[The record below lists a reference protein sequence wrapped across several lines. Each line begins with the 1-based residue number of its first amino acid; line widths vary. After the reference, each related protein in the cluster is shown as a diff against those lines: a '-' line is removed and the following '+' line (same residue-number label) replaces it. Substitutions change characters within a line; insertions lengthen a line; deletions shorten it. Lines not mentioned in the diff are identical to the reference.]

1 MCLSARRFMLLNRSL
16 LSAVLTLV
24 LLIALPQ
31 PASAQDGPSHI
42 VVFGASLSDSGNAFA
57 LRGGSNTAPDYSVDP
72 LLVPGQPYARGGH
85 HFSNGAT
92 WIEQWALSQGLARS
106 VRPAFQASAAG
117 ATNYAVGG
125 ARAHDDGINL
135 NLSMQVAAFLEESG
149 GVAPSTA
156 LYTIEMGGNDIRDAL
171 VVFAGGGDGAPV
183 IQAAVTSVAEQ
194 VFTLYEAGARHF
206 LIWSAPNVGLT
217 PAIRGLDAVLP
228 GAVQLATGLT
238 LAYNQGLE
246 TVLGQLSG
254 LPDIRIDRLDAY
266 RLLND
271 IVGNPAGFGLTHAT
285 TACITP
291 NVAPFFCQ
299 SPDTFLF
306 WDGIHPT
313 RAAHALIAAEAAF
326 VLSQW

>member
-1 MCLSARRFMLLNRSL
+1 MPLPAHRFFLLNRSL
-16 LSAVLTLV
+16 LGAVLTLAV
-24 LLIALPQ
+24 ALSQ
-31 PASAQDGPSHI
+31 PASAQNGPSHI

-72 LLVPGQPYARGGH
+72 LLVPDRPYSRGGH
-85 HFSNGAT
+85 HFSNGPT
-92 WIEQWALSQGLARS
+92 WIEQWARSQGLEWS
-106 VRPAFQASAAG
+106 VQPAFRASAAG

-125 ARAHDDGINL
+125 ARAYDDGINL
-135 NLSMQVAAFLEESG
+135 NLSIQVATFLQESG

-171 VVFAGGGDGAPV
+171 VIFAGGGDGAPV
-183 IQAAVTSVAEQ
+183 IEDALTSIAGQVVA
-194 VFTLYEAGARHF
+194 LYGAGARRF
-206 LIWSAPNVGLT
+206 LIWNAPNVGLT
-217 PAIRGLDAVLP
+217 PAIRSLDAALP
-228 GAVQLATGLT
+228 GAVQLATALT

-246 TVLGQLSG
+246 NLLDQLSV

-271 IVGNPAGFGLTHAT
+271 IVGNPGGFGLTNAT

-291 NVAPFFCQ
+291 DVAPFFCQ
-299 SPDTFLF
+299 APDRFLF